1 MSALLRCDFRQDLP
15 CSTFPQQGS
24 DLSNQRLV
32 NIIQEIVFRRT
43 HRSRLFSCPIV
54 TLPNLNEKTE
64 LVKPFAIERA
74 LYKMLVASFI
84 DQLNS
89 QAGQEEEQS
98 RSFLTMILKLRML
111 NSHIICVQDRLKMML
126 DDEQNM
132 ATLQSAVADSTSNE
146 ADINRDIFVRLEE
159 LMHATKQA
167 KKAEK
172 SNTSAEGMFRDFSR
186 ALAAAEDYDNDVTD
200 WIAAAGHDMPS
211 SKVLKTRDVI
221 REWFRDAPDTKL
233 VIFTQFRAM
242 TRIFWH
248 MCKTEGW
255 VVTMVGPL
263 LSILIFTQQAKICA
277 IYS

>member
-1 MSALLRCDFRQDLP
+1 
-15 CSTFPQQGS
+15 
-24 DLSNQRLV
+24 
-32 NIIQEIVFRRT
+32 
-43 HRSRLFSCPIV
+43 
-54 TLPNLNEKTE
+54 
-64 LVKPFAIERA
+64 
-74 LYKMLVASFI
+74 
-84 DQLNS
+84 
-89 QAGQEEEQS
+89 
-98 RSFLTMILKLRML
+98 
-111 NSHIICVQDRLKMML
+111 
-126 DDEQNM
+126 
-132 ATLQSAVADSTSNE
+132 
-146 ADINRDIFVRLEE
+146 
-159 LMHATKQA
+159 
-167 KKAEK
+167 
-172 SNTSAEGMFRDFSR
+172 MFRDFSR

>member
-1 MSALLRCDFRQDLP
+1 M
-15 CSTFPQQGS
+15 
-24 DLSNQRLV
+24 

-167 KKAEK
+167 KKAE
-172 SNTSAEGMFRDFSR
+172 NFG
-186 ALAAAEDYDNDVTD
+186 
-200 WIAAAGHDMPS
+200 
-211 SKVLKTRDVI
+211 
-221 REWFRDAPDTKL
+221 
-233 VIFTQFRAM
+233 
-242 TRIFWH
+242 
-248 MCKTEGW
+248 
-255 VVTMVGPL
+255 
-263 LSILIFTQQAKICA
+263 
-277 IYS
+277 